1 MIFLLTATALAELA
15 VNSGLVPA
23 TGVLL
28 ESRNLWGLPRLEVD
42 HVETAGQ
49 LAAPHALTFGL

>member
-1 MIFLLTATALAELA
+1 MIFLLTPTSLAELA

-28 ESRNLWGLPRLEVD
+28 ESRIGWGLSRLEVD
-42 HVETAGQ
+42 HARAAGQ
-49 LAAPHALTFGL
+49 LAAPHALTFYL